1 MSGVLTGQTFKASDG
16 YTRKLIEEWRQFY
29 PINSKYLNREAG
41 DGAPLPPAV
50 EVIVGGVKMRYPTCF
65 VLATDM
71 DDPTLISAAQSPSV
85 QGVQLSAVGGAIIRG
100 AAPGNLAKSMP
111 QSHKCLKSDTACC
124 SAGVSAVAS
133 VVSTSPAR
141 EMVSKSLAGAQAG
154 PGPALQ
160 LLADPA
166 IALTNASRQR
176 LDLSERVWQ
185 DDSLAH
191 SRPLPSP
198 AASSAQQQESLPPPN
213 SAPTTPAGPS
223 SAPPEQDLA
232 GHWDF
237 ENPLKKAACGCS
249 K

>member
-29 PINSKYLNREAG
+29 PINSKYLNRESG
-41 DGAPLPPAV
+41 DGPPLPPAV

-71 DDPTLISAAQSPSV
+71 DDPTLISAAHSPSL

-100 AAPGNLAKSMP
+100 AAPGNLAKSVP
-111 QSHKCLKSDTACC
+111 QSPKCLKSDTACC
-124 SAGVSAVAS
+124 SAGVSSVA
-133 VVSTSPAR
+133 TGLAASPSR
-141 EMVSKSLAGAQAG
+141 EMVSKSMAGAQAG

-166 IALTNASRQR
+166 IALTNSSRQR

-191 SRPLPSP
+191 SRSVPSP
-198 AASSAQQQESLPPPN
+198 ASAQQQENLLPPN

-223 SAPPEQDLA
+223 SSPPEQDLA

-237 ENPLKKAACGCS
+237 ENPSKKATCGCS